1 MRLETE
7 RLAIRLWRAEDFEP
21 FAQMSADPQVMQWL
35 GGVLN
40 REQVE
45 AYKVRADDSFAAL
58 GMCRMVIERRA
69 DGAFLGSCGLMPG
82 HESVPFTPYTDI
94 GWRLA
99 RHAWGQGYAV
109 EAAAAVMADGFA
121 RLGLDEITAI
131 TAQINLRSQA
141 VMERLGM
148 ARDAASDFDHP
159 AFAPQDPMRRTV
171 VYRMVRPSA
180 SPS

>member
-7 RLAIRLWRAEDFEP
+7 RLVIRLWRVEDFEP
-21 FAQMSADPQVMQWL
+21 FAQMSADPEVMQWL
-35 GGVLN
+35 GGVLT

-58 GMCRMVIERRA
+58 DMCRMVIERRA
-69 DGAFLGSCGLMPG
+69 DRAFLGSCGLMPG
-82 HESVPFTPYTDI
+82 HESVPLPPFTDI

-109 EAAAAVMADGFA
+109 EAARAVMADGFA
-121 RLGLDEITAI
+121 RLDLDEITAI
-131 TAQINLRSQA
+131 TAQINVRSRA

-159 AFAPQDPMRRTV
+159 AFEPQAPMRRTV
-171 VYRMVRPSA
+171 VYRMRR
-180 SPS
+180 